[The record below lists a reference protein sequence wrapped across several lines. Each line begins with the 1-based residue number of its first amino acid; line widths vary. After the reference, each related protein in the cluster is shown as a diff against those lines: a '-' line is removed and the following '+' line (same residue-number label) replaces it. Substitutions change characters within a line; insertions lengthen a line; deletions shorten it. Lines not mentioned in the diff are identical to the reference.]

1 MLGRGTSWST
11 SSGVGKY
18 LVCQRSSKGTTVVGR
33 EGGVGETGGR
43 GGERARSSEP
53 GRHWK
58 GLTLGWNGE
67 PSQGFEQSND
77 LL

>member
-33 EGGVGETGGR
+33 EGGVGETGRR
-43 GGERARSSEP
+43 GGERGPDRLSP
-53 GRHWK
+53 GGIGRA
-58 GLTLGWNGE
+58 
-67 PSQGFEQSND
+67 
-77 LL
+77 